1 MLVLTEHPTT
11 SHERMKPSDDH
22 RWSWIVHAVAIFAAV
37 FTLPLLYV
45 GGSVTTYG
53 VGQVVPDWPTT
64 FEENMFLYNFWEAPF
79 GVQLE
84 HAHRLYGAAVGMAT
98 IVLAGSFVAFERR
111 RWMKGL
117 GVFALAAVIIQG
129 VLGGMRV
136 THRSTFLAAVHGAT
150 GQAFFGLMVALA
162 VLTGR
167 DWNRRAE
174 RTVDPDRLRRRSAI
188 GLALVYMQI
197 VLGGWLRHYGTLAAL
212 WTHAILAAAVW
223 LHAAILTYRI
233 ERRRGEIAPLVV
245 PSRVLGLTVT
255 VQILLGLAALVMVLP
270 IGGIPRPVTSYQAV
284 IRTAHQTNA
293 ALLFAAAIVLSLR
306 SYRHLAGTARVVA
319 GPSEASPV
327 GRPEAAALDW
337 EAVA

>member
-1 MLVLTEHPTT
+1 
-11 SHERMKPSDDH
+11 MKSPEGY

-37 FTLPLLYV
+37 LTLPLLYL

-53 VGQVVPDWPTT
+53 VGLIVPDWPTT
-64 FEENMFLYNFWEAPF
+64 FEENPFLYNFWEAPF
-79 GVQLE
+79 GVRLE
-84 HAHRLYGAAVGMAT
+84 HAHRLYGAAVGLAT
-98 IVLAGSFVAFERR
+98 IVLAGSFLAFERR

-136 THRSTFLAAVHGAT
+136 THRSTLLAAVHGAT

-174 RTVDPDRLRRRSAI
+174 RTVDPDHLRRRSAVV
-188 GLALVYMQI
+188 LALVYMQI
-197 VLGGWLRHYGTLAAL
+197 VLGGWLRHYGTPAAL
-212 WTHAILAAAVW
+212 WAHAIFAVAVW
-223 LHAAILTYRI
+223 IHAAILTYRI
-233 ERRRGEIAPLVV
+233 ERRPKIAVLVV
-245 PSRVLGLTVT
+245 PSRVLGLTST
-255 VQILLGLAALVMVLP
+255 IQILLGLAALFFVLP
-270 IGGIPRPVTSYQAV
+270 IGGMPPPVTSFRAV

-319 GPSEASPV
+319 GPSEATPV